1 MYGLKQKLL
10 EEEHYLKHILTEI
23 SNKNV
28 NPPKGSLRISVDKNN
43 VRYFQCIPKEKGQK
57 KQEIYIPKT
66 NKELPVQLAQSK
78 YNDNLRNLVT
88 RRLEQLRR
96 ILKDYA
102 DNEIDQIYTKEHPE
116 RQKLIHPIQP
126 TWEQRF
132 TEWKN
137 EEYRGKIFDQ
147 TLPVITTA
155 KGERVRS
162 KSEKILADYFYHAGI
177 TYKYE
182 CPLIL
187 KGVGTVYPDFTFLS
201 PGTGEEI
208 YWEHDGRMDDPEYAR
223 NAIRKIETYEKN
235 GIFPGKNLILTFETS
250 RDVLDMKVVQKLVRE
265 YLTYT

>member
-1 MYGLKQKLL
+1 MSD
-10 EEEHYLKHILTEI
+10 E
-23 SNKNV
+23 
-28 NPPKGSLRISVDKNN
+28 
-43 VRYFQCIPKEKGQK
+43 
-57 KQEIYIPKT
+57 
-66 NKELPVQLAQSK
+66 
-78 YNDNLRNLVT
+78 
-88 RRLEQLRR
+88 
-96 ILKDYA
+96 
-102 DNEIDQIYTKEHPE
+102 
-116 RQKLIHPIQP
+116 
-126 TWEQRF
+126 
-132 TEWKN
+132 
-137 EEYRGKIFDQ
+137 

-187 KGVGTVYPDFTFLS
+187 KGFGTVYPDFTFLS

-250 RDVLDMKVVQKLVRE
+250 RDVLDMNIVQKLVRE
-265 YLTYT
+265 YLICS